1 MKKLTEADIAKI
13 IKAVEQRYNQ
23 TQISKAFGVS
33 QARISQIL
41 KERGISKP
49 KKNRSLDITAL

>member
-1 MKKLTEADIAKI
+1 MAKLTEQDIQKV
-13 IKAVEQRYNQ
+13 IKAVQERYPQ
-23 TQISKAFGVS
+23 ATIAKAFGVS

-49 KKNRSLDITAL
+49 KKQTLDITKF